1 MGGQY
6 LAQREEGVLRD
17 DWVEPFKQCVGQVV
31 QFVSKENLE
40 VRLFGTTV
48 VITWSMLIQMHPFR
62 QCERVDDF

>member
-6 LAQREEGVLRD
+6 LAQREESVLRD

-40 VRLFGTTV
+40 VPFIWNHR
-48 VITWSMLIQMHPFR
+48 VITWSMLIQTHPFPA
-62 QCERVDDF
+62 V